1 MPIREKQTGC
11 MIAVPRECLAR
22 ARMKKANSP
31 RYRLE
36 IRKSPI
42 QGRGLFAL
50 EDIPWGKKIK
60 EYRGKIISDKE
71 ARKRFKK
78 GATAIM
84 ELGKDKNIDGF
95 ASGNGAAYINHSRA
109 KPNCFLLRQKGKVWL
124 VAGIEGIKA
133 GEELTY
139 DYGSDYYPKRARKK

>member
-1 MPIREKQTGC
+1 MTKTRST
-11 MIAVPRECLAR
+11 
-22 ARMKKANSP
+22 

-36 IRKSPI
+36 VRESNIE
-42 QGRGLFAL
+42 GRGLFAR

-60 EYRGKIISDKE
+60 EYKGKIISDKE
-71 ARKRFKK
+71 AKKRTKE

-84 ELGKDKNIDGF
+84 ELGDGMNIDGF
-95 ASGNGAAYINHSRA
+95 DEGNGAAFANHNRVN
-109 KPNCFLLRQKGKVWL
+109 PNCFLLRQKGKVWI

-139 DYGSDYYPKRARKK
+139 DYGSEYYARNVKRAK

>member
-1 MPIREKQTGC
+1 
-11 MIAVPRECLAR
+11 
-22 ARMKKANSP
+22 MKKPKSP

-36 IRKSPI
+36 VRKSPI

-50 EDIPWGKKIK
+50 EDIPWGKKIMQ
-60 EYRGKIISDKE
+60 YRGKIISDKD
-71 ARKRFKK
+71 AQKRFKE

-95 ASGNGAAYINHSRA
+95 ADGNGAAYVNHSREN
-109 KPNCFLLRQKGKVWL
+109 PNCFLLRHKGKVWL

-133 GEELTY
+133 GQELTY
-139 DYGSDYYPKRARKK
+139 DYGSDYYPQRTRKKRLK